1 MSSIKKLQEQLE
13 RFAVERDWNK
23 FHTPKNLVMAICGE
37 VGELADVFQWL
48 GEKESKIE
56 NLDPKLKAKAKEE
69 IADIFMY
76 ILRLADKLDID
87 LFEASASK
95 LELNEQK
102 YPVHLSKGSA
112 TKYNRR

>member
-48 GEKESKIE
+48 GEEESKIE

-76 ILRLADKLDID
+76 ILRLSDKLDID